1 MKFAS
6 VLRYDLIFH
15 ENIARQ
21 LFIQTQQTI
30 KRVLQTQILLGELID
45 QNLNRLWTA
54 FGQLLIDSSH

>member
-54 FGQLLIDSSH
+54 LGQLLIDGSH